1 MRKPKLVSK
10 SNYTQQ
16 CITVLYPE
24 MYFKDYI
31 SYALAIASMNE
42 NDVRTQ
48 DRALLEASRRKI
60 EEVILKKR
68 MTDLII
74 YMVF

>member
-1 MRKPKLVSK
+1 
-10 SNYTQQ
+10 
-16 CITVLYPE
+16 